1 MPRNMRRPSILI
13 LGFLVS
19 LASPGAW
26 STSRGAHVGGK
37 QAVASVRQDW
47 KKNARSTVRAS
58 QASAVPIPRNFG
70 SLSAAQRLATLHA
83 RRDLNA
89 ARFDRYHPQLGM
101 LLARDDRLRAAQ
113 GVNCLSLNGLL
124 PDNSHYRYLHQRR
137 NINPTR
143 FDRYH
148 PALGALLAEDDLLRA
163 GDGCVLGELI
173 VPPVVQPP
181 AGTPSPEPPFTDGN
195 PLPPRMVP
203 EPASLALALLGF
215 GSLAGL
221 SAIRRRRRS

>member
-1 MPRNMRRPSILI
+1 MPRNTRRRSILI
-13 LGFLVS
+13 LGCLAS

-26 STSRGAHVGGK
+26 SASRGAGVTGR
-37 QAVASVRQDW
+37 QAVSAVRHDW
-47 KKNARSTVRAS
+47 KKSAGSTVRTS

-70 SLSAAQRLATLHA
+70 SLSAAQRLAILHA

-89 ARFDRYHPQLGM
+89 ARFDRYHPRLGV

-124 PDNSHYRYLHQRR
+124 PDNAHYRYLHQRR
-137 NINPTR
+137 NLNPAR

-173 VPPVVQPP
+173 VPPTIPTPP
-181 AGTPSPEPPFTDGN
+181 GTPSPNPPFTDDN
-195 PLPPRMVP
+195 PLPPRAVP
-203 EPASLALALLGF
+203 EPASLALTFIGLG
-215 GSLAGL
+215 GIAGFRM
-221 SAIRRRRRS
+221 IRRRRGA